1 MTLDDLRALR
11 PDLGFAVYAYEPGGE
26 VTLEVLAGADTFTFS
41 APTLTAAIEAAFP
54 VEEEEDPDDVF
65 A

>member
-11 PDLGFAVYAYEPGGE
+11 PDLGFAVYAYIPGEP
-26 VTLEVLAGADTFTFS
+26 VTLEVLAGADTFTFA
-41 APTLTAAIEAAFP
+41 APTLDAAIEAAFP
-54 VEEEEDPDDVF
+54 TDDEEENDVF